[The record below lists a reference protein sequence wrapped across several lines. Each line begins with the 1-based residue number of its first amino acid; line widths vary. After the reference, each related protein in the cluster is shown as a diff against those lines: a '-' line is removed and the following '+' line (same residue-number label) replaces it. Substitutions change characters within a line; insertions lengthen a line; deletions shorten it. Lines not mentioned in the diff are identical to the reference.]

1 MCSTRELSPTLHS
14 KIKKIRAALAAF
26 GAAAVIGGCAST
38 PTGPSVM
45 VLPGPNKTLDQ
56 FQADDGR
63 CRQMATNELQR
74 TQHGSVPAQ
83 QRYDMTYMQCM
94 YAAGHQIPGASR
106 PSYSTPGAAAPP
118 TSRGISQPAA
128 PPAGTPPPPPS
139 GPAK

>member
-1 MCSTRELSPTLHS
+1 M
-14 KIKKIRAALAAF
+14 KISGALAAL
-26 GAAAVIGGCAST
+26 GVAAVIGGCAGA
-38 PTGPSVM
+38 PTGPSMM

-74 TQHGSVPAQ
+74 TPHGSVPAQ

-106 PSYSTPGAAAPP
+106 PGYSTPGAAAPA
-118 TSRGISQPAA
+118 TSTGTSQPPV
-128 PPAGTPPPPPS
+128 PPAATPPPPPS
-139 GPAK
+139 GPTR